1 MVNMA
6 QSIKKQ
12 IYMWPSYWGRPVVH
26 GSMGAVSCNSVYATR
41 AGLEIL
47 NKGGNAFD
55 AAVAVSLTLS
65 VVEPHHSGIGGGCF
79 SLLYNAKTGK
89 TEGIDGRGIAPMKAT
104 ADLFLKDGEVQDEW
118 KDLGG
123 QSVAIPGLLKTMN
136 IILKKYGTMPLRE
149 VTAPAIQCARAG
161 FGTSYTGA
169 LTMYDDSVARK
180 MRLSEPFRK
189 LYLKADGSFYGFGE
203 MQKNLEVAD
212 LLENIAEHG
221 VDYFYKGKVANQ
233 IVNLIND
240 RGGCFALS
248 DMETYE
254 PNFRSPVK
262 TTYRGYEVVTFA
274 PPSGGCALVEMLN
287 ILENYEIRSMGH
299 NTADSIH
306 ALAESMKLGFADRS
320 VGLGDPNFVDVDVD
334 RLTSKKF
341 AHERFELA
349 GENAGE
355 FASAST
361 IEAKQYPGN
370 TSHFAVMDKD
380 GNAISQTQTI
390 RDWFGCGI
398 VADGLGFVL
407 NNAMSDFSAAVGT
420 MTSQGLA
427 YGSANAIQGGKTPL
441 SSMSPSIVFKKG
453 KPFLAI
459 GAAGGPRIITGTLQG
474 IVNAIDFD
482 MTPEQLVNAPYIHC
496 LTREQGLEVE
506 YNISGDTRTI
516 LEKKGHKII
525 PVPVNQSMSTMLNS
539 VMNVD
544 GEFYAAGTKRVD
556 GCGGALLPGGH
567 IVLEGV
573 SQENFKIINSE
584 IQKEGK

>member
-1 MVNMA
+1 MA
-6 QSIKKQ
+6 QNMKKQ
-12 IYMWPSYWGRPVVH
+12 IYMWPSYWGKPVAH
-26 GSMGAVSCNSVYATR
+26 GSMGAVSCNNIYATR

-79 SLLYNAKTGK
+79 SLLYDAKTGK
-89 TEGIDGRGIAPMKAT
+89 TEGIDGRGIAPAKAT
-104 ADLFLKDGEVQDEW
+104 ADLFIKDGEVQDEW

-123 QSVAIPGLLKTMN
+123 QSVALPGLLKTMD
-136 IILKKYGTMPLRE
+136 IVLKKYGTMTLKD
-149 VTAPAIQCARAG
+149 VAAPAIRCARNG

-169 LTMYDDSVARK
+169 LTMYDNSVERK
-180 MRLSEPFRK
+180 MRLSEAFRK
-189 LYLKADGSFYGFGE
+189 LYLKEDGSFYRFGE
-203 MQKNLEVAD
+203 IQKNQEIAD
-212 LLENIAEHG
+212 LLENIAEQG
-221 VDYFYKGKVANQ
+221 VDYFYKGKVAKQ
-233 IVNLIND
+233 IVDLIND
-240 RGGCFALS
+240 RGGCFDVS
-248 DMETYE
+248 DMESYE
-254 PNFRSPVK
+254 PKFREPVK
-262 TTYRGYEVVTFA
+262 TTYRGYEVAAFA

-287 ILENYEIRSMGH
+287 ILENYDVRSMGH
-299 NTADSIH
+299 NTAASIH
-306 ALAESMKLGFADRS
+306 ALTESMKLGFADRS
-320 VGLGDPNFVDVDVD
+320 VALGDPDFVNVDVE

-341 AHERFELA
+341 AHERFTLA
-349 GENAGE
+349 GEKAGE
-355 FASAST
+355 FASADG

-370 TSHFAVMDKD
+370 TSHFVVMDKD
-380 GNAISQTQTI
+380 GNAFSQTQTI

-398 VADGLGFVL
+398 VVDGLGFVL
-407 NNAMSDFSAAVGT
+407 NNAMSDFSAAVGA

-441 SSMSPSIVFKKG
+441 SSMSPSMVFKDG

-482 MTPEQLVNAPYIHC
+482 MTPEQLVNAPYINC
-496 LTREQGLEVE
+496 LTRAQGLEVE
-506 YNISGDTRTI
+506 YGISGDTRKM
-516 LEKKGHKII
+516 LEEMGHKIV
-525 PVPVNQSMSTMLNS
+525 PVPVDQAMSTMLNS
-539 VMNVD
+539 VMCID

-573 SQENFKIINSE
+573 SQEE
-584 IQKEGK
+584 L

>member
-1 MVNMA
+1 MA
-6 QSIKKQ
+6 QNMKKQ
-12 IYMWPSYWGRPVVH
+12 IYMWPSYWGKPVAH
-26 GSMGAVSCNSVYATR
+26 GSMGAVSCNNIYATR

-79 SLLYNAKTGK
+79 SLLYDAKTGK
-89 TEGIDGRGIAPMKAT
+89 TEGIDGRGIAPAKAT
-104 ADLFLKDGEVQDEW
+104 ADLFIKDGEVQDEW

-123 QSVAIPGLLKTMN
+123 QSVALPGLLKTMD
-136 IILKKYGTMPLRE
+136 IVLKKYGTMTLKD
-149 VTAPAIQCARAG
+149 VAAPAIRCARNG

-169 LTMYDDSVARK
+169 LTMYDNSVERK
-180 MRLSEPFRK
+180 MRLSEAFRK
-189 LYLKADGSFYGFGE
+189 LYLKEDGSFYRFGE
-203 MQKNLEVAD
+203 IQKNQEIAD
-212 LLENIAEHG
+212 LLENIAEQG
-221 VDYFYKGKVANQ
+221 VDYFYKGKVAKQ
-233 IVNLIND
+233 IVDLIND
-240 RGGCFALS
+240 RGGCFDVS
-248 DMETYE
+248 DMESYE
-254 PNFRSPVK
+254 PKFREPVK
-262 TTYRGYEVVTFA
+262 TTYRGYEVAAFA

-287 ILENYEIRSMGH
+287 ILENYDVRSMGH
-299 NTADSIH
+299 NTAASIH
-306 ALAESMKLGFADRS
+306 ALTESMKLGFADRS
-320 VGLGDPNFVDVDVD
+320 VALGDPDFVNVDVE

-341 AHERFELA
+341 AHERFTLA
-349 GENAGE
+349 GEKAGE
-355 FASAST
+355 FASADG

-370 TSHFAVMDKD
+370 TSHFVVMDKD
-380 GNAISQTQTI
+380 GNAFSQQTI

-398 VADGLGFVL
+398 VVDGLGFVL
-407 NNAMSDFSAAVGT
+407 NNAMSDFSAAVGA

-441 SSMSPSIVFKKG
+441 SSMSPSMVFKDG

-482 MTPEQLVNAPYIHC
+482 MTPEQLVNAPYINC
-496 LTREQGLEVE
+496 LTRAQGLEVE
-506 YNISGDTRTI
+506 YGISGDTRKI
-516 LEKKGHKII
+516 LEEMGHKIV
-525 PVPVNQSMSTMLNS
+525 PVPVDQAMSTMLNS
-539 VMNVD
+539 VMCID

-573 SQENFKIINSE
+573 SQEE
-584 IQKEGK
+584 L

>member
-1 MVNMA
+1 M
-6 QSIKKQ
+6 KKQ
-12 IYMWPSYWGRPVVH
+12 IYMWPSYWGKPVAH
-26 GSMGAVSCNSVYATR
+26 GSMGAVSCNNIYATR

-79 SLLYNAKTGK
+79 SLLYDVKTGK
-89 TEGIDGRGIAPMKAT
+89 TQGIDGRGIAPAKAT
-104 ADLFLKDGEVQDEW
+104 ADLFIKDGEVQDEW

-123 QSVAIPGLLKTMN
+123 QSVALPGLLKTMD
-136 IILKKYGTMPLRE
+136 IVLKKYGTMTLKD
-149 VTAPAIQCARAG
+149 VAAPAIRCARNG

-169 LTMYDDSVARK
+169 LTMYDNSVERK
-180 MRLSEPFRK
+180 MRLSEAFRK
-189 LYLKADGSFYGFGE
+189 LYLKEDGSFYRFGE
-203 MQKNLEVAD
+203 IQKNQEIAD
-212 LLENIAEHG
+212 LLENIAEQG
-221 VDYFYKGKVANQ
+221 VDYFYKGKVAKQ
-233 IVNLIND
+233 IVDLIND
-240 RGGCFALS
+240 RGGCFVVS
-248 DMETYE
+248 DMESYE
-254 PNFRSPVK
+254 PKFREPVK
-262 TTYRGYEVVTFA
+262 TTYRGYEVAAFA

-287 ILENYEIRSMGH
+287 ILENYDVRSMGH
-299 NTADSIH
+299 NTAASIH
-306 ALAESMKLGFADRS
+306 ALTESMKLGFADRS
-320 VGLGDPNFVDVDVD
+320 VALGDPDFVNVDVE

-341 AHERFELA
+341 AHERFTLA
-349 GENAGE
+349 GEKAGE
-355 FASAST
+355 FASADG

-370 TSHFAVMDKD
+370 TSHFVVMDKD
-380 GNAISQTQTI
+380 GNAFSQTQTI

-398 VADGLGFVL
+398 VVDGLGFVL
-407 NNAMSDFSAAVGT
+407 NNAMSDFSAAVGA

-441 SSMSPSIVFKKG
+441 SSMSPSMVFKDG

-482 MTPEQLVNAPYIHC
+482 MTPEQLVNAPYINC
-496 LTREQGLEVE
+496 LTRAQGLEVE
-506 YNISGDTRTI
+506 YGISGDTRKI
-516 LEKKGHKII
+516 LEEMGHKIV
-525 PVPVNQSMSTMLNS
+525 PVPVDQAMSTMLNS
-539 VMNVD
+539 VMCID

-573 SQENFKIINSE
+573 SQEE
-584 IQKEGK
+584 L

>member
-1 MVNMA
+1 M
-6 QSIKKQ
+6 KKQ
-12 IYMWPSYWGRPVVH
+12 IYMWPSYWGKPVAH
-26 GSMGAVSCNSVYATR
+26 GSMGAVSCNNIYATR

-79 SLLYNAKTGK
+79 SLLYDAKTGK
-89 TEGIDGRGIAPMKAT
+89 TEGIDGRGIAPAKAT
-104 ADLFLKDGEVQDEW
+104 ADLFIKDGEVQDEW

-123 QSVAIPGLLKTMN
+123 QSVSLPGLLKTMD
-136 IILKKYGTMPLRE
+136 IVLKKYGTMTLKD
-149 VTAPAIQCARAG
+149 VATPAIRCARNG

-169 LTMYDDSVARK
+169 LTMYDNSVERK
-180 MRLSEPFRK
+180 MRLSEAFRK
-189 LYLKADGSFYGFGE
+189 LYLKEDGSFYRFGE
-203 MQKNLEVAD
+203 IQKNQEIAD
-212 LLENIAEHG
+212 LLENIAEQG
-221 VDYFYKGKVANQ
+221 VDYFYKGKVAKQ
-233 IVNLIND
+233 IVDLIND
-240 RGGCFALS
+240 RGGCFDVS
-248 DMETYE
+248 DMESYE
-254 PNFRSPVK
+254 PKFREPVK
-262 TTYRGYEVVTFA
+262 TTYRGYEVAAFA

-287 ILENYEIRSMGH
+287 ILENYDVRSMGH
-299 NTADSIH
+299 NTAASIH
-306 ALAESMKLGFADRS
+306 ALTESMKLGFADRS
-320 VGLGDPNFVDVDVD
+320 VALGDPDFVNVDVE

-341 AHERFELA
+341 AHERFTLA
-349 GENAGE
+349 GEKAGE
-355 FASAST
+355 FASADG

-370 TSHFAVMDKD
+370 TSHFVVMDKD
-380 GNAISQTQTI
+380 GNAFSQTQTI

-398 VADGLGFVL
+398 VVDGLGFVL
-407 NNAMSDFSAAVGT
+407 NNAMSDFSAAVGA

-441 SSMSPSIVFKKG
+441 SSMSPSMVFKDG

-482 MTPEQLVNAPYIHC
+482 MTPEQLVNAPYINC
-496 LTREQGLEVE
+496 LTRAQGLEVE
-506 YNISGDTRTI
+506 YGISGDTRKI
-516 LEKKGHKII
+516 LEEMGHKIV
-525 PVPVNQSMSTMLNS
+525 PVPVDQAMSTMLNS
-539 VMNVD
+539 VMCID

-573 SQENFKIINSE
+573 SQEE
-584 IQKEGK
+584 L

>member
-1 MVNMA
+1 MA
-6 QSIKKQ
+6 QNMKKQ
-12 IYMWPSYWGRPVVH
+12 IYMWPYYWGKPVAH
-26 GSMGAVSCNSVYATR
+26 GSMGAVSCNNIYATR

-79 SLLYNAKTGK
+79 SLLYDAKTGK
-89 TEGIDGRGIAPMKAT
+89 TEGIDGRGIAPAAAT
-104 ADLFLKDGEVQDEW
+104 ADLFIKDGEVQDEW

-123 QSVAIPGLLKTMN
+123 QSVALPGLLKTMD
-136 IILKKYGTMPLRE
+136 IVLKKYGTMTLKE
-149 VTAPAIQCARAG
+149 VAAPAIRCARDG

-169 LTMYDDSVARK
+169 LTMYDNSVERK
-180 MRLSEPFRK
+180 MRLSEAFRK
-189 LYLKADGSFYGFGE
+189 LYLKEDGSFYRFGE
-203 MQKNLEVAD
+203 IQKNQEIAD
-212 LLENIAEHG
+212 LLENIAEQG
-221 VDYFYKGKVANQ
+221 VDYFYKGKVAKQ
-233 IVNLIND
+233 IVDLIND
-240 RGGCFALS
+240 RGGCFDVS
-248 DMETYE
+248 DMESYE
-254 PNFRSPVK
+254 PKFREPVK
-262 TTYRGYEVVTFA
+262 TTYRGYEVAAFA

-287 ILENYEIRSMGH
+287 ILENYDVRSMGH
-299 NTADSIH
+299 NTAASIH
-306 ALAESMKLGFADRS
+306 ALTESMKLGFADRS
-320 VGLGDPNFVDVDVD
+320 VALGDPDFVNVDVE

-341 AHERFELA
+341 AHERFTLA
-349 GENAGE
+349 GEKAGE
-355 FASAST
+355 FASADG

-370 TSHFAVMDKD
+370 TSHFVVMDKD
-380 GNAISQTQTI
+380 GNAFSQTQTI

-398 VADGLGFVL
+398 VVDGLGFVL
-407 NNAMSDFSAAVGT
+407 NNAMSDFSAAVGA

-441 SSMSPSIVFKKG
+441 SSMSPSMVFKDG

-482 MTPEQLVNAPYIHC
+482 MTPEQLVNAPYINC
-496 LTREQGLEVE
+496 LTRAQGLEVE
-506 YNISGDTRTI
+506 YGISGDTRKI
-516 LEKKGHKII
+516 LEEMGHKIV
-525 PVPVNQSMSTMLNS
+525 PVPVDQAMSTMLNS
-539 VMNVD
+539 VMCID

-573 SQENFKIINSE
+573 SQEE
-584 IQKEGK
+584 L

>member
-1 MVNMA
+1 M
-6 QSIKKQ
+6 KKQ
-12 IYMWPSYWGRPVVH
+12 IYMWPSYWGKPVAH
-26 GSMGAVSCNSVYATR
+26 GSMGAVSCNNIYATR

-79 SLLYNAKTGK
+79 SLLYDAKTGK
-89 TEGIDGRGIAPMKAT
+89 TEGIDGRGIAPAKAT
-104 ADLFLKDGEVQDEW
+104 ADLFIKDGEVQDEW

-123 QSVAIPGLLKTMN
+123 QSVALPGLLKTMD
-136 IILKKYGTMPLRE
+136 IVLKKYGTMTLKD
-149 VTAPAIQCARAG
+149 VAAPAIRCARNG

-169 LTMYDDSVARK
+169 LTMYDNSVERK
-180 MRLSEPFRK
+180 MRLSEAFRK
-189 LYLKADGSFYGFGE
+189 LYLKEDGSFYRFGE
-203 MQKNLEVAD
+203 IQKNQEIAD
-212 LLENIAEHG
+212 LLENIAEQG
-221 VDYFYKGKVANQ
+221 VDYFYKGKVAKQ
-233 IVNLIND
+233 IVDLIND
-240 RGGCFALS
+240 RGGCFDVS
-248 DMETYE
+248 DMESYE
-254 PNFRSPVK
+254 PKFREPVK
-262 TTYRGYEVVTFA
+262 TTYRGYEVAAFA

-287 ILENYEIRSMGH
+287 ILENYDVGSMGH
-299 NTADSIH
+299 NTAASIH
-306 ALAESMKLGFADRS
+306 ALTESMKLGFADRS
-320 VGLGDPNFVDVDVD
+320 VALGDPDFVNVDVE

-341 AHERFELA
+341 AHERFTLA
-349 GENAGE
+349 GEKAGE
-355 FASAST
+355 FASADG

-370 TSHFAVMDKD
+370 TSHFVVMDKD
-380 GNAISQTQTI
+380 GNAFSQTQTI

-398 VADGLGFVL
+398 VVDGLGFVL
-407 NNAMSDFSAAVGT
+407 NNAMSDFSAAVGA

-441 SSMSPSIVFKKG
+441 SSMSPSMVFKDG

-482 MTPEQLVNAPYIHC
+482 MTPEQLVNAPYINC
-496 LTREQGLEVE
+496 LTRAQGLEVE
-506 YNISGDTRTI
+506 YGISGDTRKI
-516 LEKKGHKII
+516 LEEMGHKIV
-525 PVPVNQSMSTMLNS
+525 PVPVDQAMSTMLNS
-539 VMNVD
+539 VMCID

-573 SQENFKIINSE
+573 SQEE
-584 IQKEGK
+584 L

>member
-1 MVNMA
+1 M
-6 QSIKKQ
+6 KKQ
-12 IYMWPSYWGRPVVH
+12 IYMWPSYWGKPVAH
-26 GSMGAVSCNSVYATR
+26 GSMGAVSCNNIYATR

-79 SLLYNAKTGK
+79 SLLYDAKTGK
-89 TEGIDGRGIAPMKAT
+89 TEGIDGRGIAPAKAT
-104 ADLFLKDGEVQDEW
+104 ADLFIKDGEVQDEW

-123 QSVAIPGLLKTMN
+123 QSVAFPGLLKTMD
-136 IILKKYGTMPLRE
+136 IVLKKYGTMTLKD
-149 VTAPAIQCARAG
+149 VAAPAIRCARNG

-169 LTMYDDSVARK
+169 LTMYDNSVERK
-180 MRLSEPFRK
+180 MRLSEAFRK
-189 LYLKADGSFYGFGE
+189 LYLKEDGSFYRFGE
-203 MQKNLEVAD
+203 IQKNQEIAD
-212 LLENIAEHG
+212 LLENIAEQG
-221 VDYFYKGKVANQ
+221 VDYFYKGKVAKQ
-233 IVNLIND
+233 IVDLIND
-240 RGGCFALS
+240 RGGCFDVS
-248 DMETYE
+248 DMESYE
-254 PNFRSPVK
+254 PKFREPVK
-262 TTYRGYEVVTFA
+262 TTYRGYEVAAFA

-287 ILENYEIRSMGH
+287 ILENYDVRSMGH
-299 NTADSIH
+299 NTAASIH
-306 ALAESMKLGFADRS
+306 ALTESMKLGFADRS
-320 VGLGDPNFVDVDVD
+320 VALGDPDFVNVDVE

-341 AHERFELA
+341 AHERFTLA
-349 GENAGE
+349 GEKAGE
-355 FASAST
+355 FASADG

-370 TSHFAVMDKD
+370 TSHFVVMDKD
-380 GNAISQTQTI
+380 GNAFSQTQTI

-398 VADGLGFVL
+398 VVDGLGFVL
-407 NNAMSDFSAAVGT
+407 NNAMSDFSAAVGA

-441 SSMSPSIVFKKG
+441 SSMSPSMVFKDG

-482 MTPEQLVNAPYIHC
+482 MTPEQLVNAPYINC
-496 LTREQGLEVE
+496 LTRAQGLEVE
-506 YNISGDTRTI
+506 YGISGDTRKI
-516 LEKKGHKII
+516 LEEMGHKIV
-525 PVPVNQSMSTMLNS
+525 PVPVDQAMSTMLNS
-539 VMNVD
+539 VMCID

-573 SQENFKIINSE
+573 SQEE
-584 IQKEGK
+584 L

>member
-1 MVNMA
+1 M
-6 QSIKKQ
+6 KKQ
-12 IYMWPSYWGRPVVH
+12 IYMWPSYWGKPVAH
-26 GSMGAVSCNSVYATR
+26 GSMGAVSCNNIYATR

-79 SLLYNAKTGK
+79 SLLYDAKTGK
-89 TEGIDGRGIAPMKAT
+89 TEGIDGRGIAPAKAT
-104 ADLFLKDGEVQDEW
+104 ADLFIKDGEVQDEW

-123 QSVAIPGLLKTMN
+123 QSVALPGLLKTMD
-136 IILKKYGTMPLRE
+136 IVLKKYGTMTLKD
-149 VTAPAIQCARAG
+149 VAAPAIRCARNG

-169 LTMYDDSVARK
+169 LTMYDNSVERK
-180 MRLSEPFRK
+180 MRLSEAFRK
-189 LYLKADGSFYGFGE
+189 LYLKEDGSFYRFGE
-203 MQKNLEVAD
+203 IQKNQEIAD
-212 LLENIAEHG
+212 LLENIAEQG
-221 VDYFYKGKVANQ
+221 VDYFYKGKVAKQ
-233 IVNLIND
+233 IVDLIND
-240 RGGCFALS
+240 RGGCFDVS
-248 DMETYE
+248 DMESYE
-254 PNFRSPVK
+254 PKFREPVK
-262 TTYRGYEVVTFA
+262 TTYRGYEVAAFA

-287 ILENYEIRSMGH
+287 ILENYDVRSMGH
-299 NTADSIH
+299 NTAASIH
-306 ALAESMKLGFADRS
+306 ALTESMKLGFADRS
-320 VGLGDPNFVDVDVD
+320 VALGDPDFVNVDVE

-341 AHERFELA
+341 AHERFTLA
-349 GENAGE
+349 GEKAGE
-355 FASAST
+355 FASADG

-370 TSHFAVMDKD
+370 TSHFVVMDKD
-380 GNAISQTQTI
+380 GNAFSQTQTI

-398 VADGLGFVL
+398 VVDGLGFVL
-407 NNAMSDFSAAVGT
+407 NNAMSDFSAAVGA

-441 SSMSPSIVFKKG
+441 SSMSPSMVFKDG

-482 MTPEQLVNAPYIHC
+482 MTPEQLVNAPYINC
-496 LTREQGLEVE
+496 LTMAQGLEVE
-506 YNISGDTRTI
+506 YGISGDTRKI
-516 LEKKGHKII
+516 LEEMGHKIV
-525 PVPVNQSMSTMLNS
+525 PVPVDQAMSTMLNS
-539 VMNVD
+539 VMCID

-573 SQENFKIINSE
+573 SQEE
-584 IQKEGK
+584 L

>member
-1 MVNMA
+1 M
-6 QSIKKQ
+6 KKQ
-12 IYMWPSYWGRPVVH
+12 IYMWPSYWGKPVAH
-26 GSMGAVSCNSVYATR
+26 GSMGAVSCNNIYATR

-79 SLLYNAKTGK
+79 SLLYDAKTGK
-89 TEGIDGRGIAPMKAT
+89 TEGIDGRGIAPAKAT
-104 ADLFLKDGEVQDEW
+104 ADLFIKDGEVQDEW

-123 QSVAIPGLLKTMN
+123 QSVALPGLLKTMD
-136 IILKKYGTMPLRE
+136 IVLKKYGTMTLKD
-149 VTAPAIQCARAG
+149 VAAPAIRCARNG

-169 LTMYDDSVARK
+169 LTMYDNSVERK
-180 MRLSEPFRK
+180 MRLSEAFRK
-189 LYLKADGSFYGFGE
+189 LYLKEDGSFYRFGE
-203 MQKNLEVAD
+203 IQKNQEIAD
-212 LLENIAEHG
+212 LLENIAEQG
-221 VDYFYKGKVANQ
+221 VDYFYKGKVAKQ
-233 IVNLIND
+233 IVDLIND
-240 RGGCFALS
+240 RGGCFDVS
-248 DMETYE
+248 DMESYE
-254 PNFRSPVK
+254 PKFREPVK
-262 TTYRGYEVVTFA
+262 TTYRGYEVAAFA

-287 ILENYEIRSMGH
+287 ILENYDVRSMGH
-299 NTADSIH
+299 NTAASIH
-306 ALAESMKLGFADRS
+306 ALTESMKLGFADRS
-320 VGLGDPNFVDVDVD
+320 VALGDPDFVNVDVE

-341 AHERFELA
+341 AHERFTLA
-349 GENAGE
+349 GEKAGE
-355 FASAST
+355 FASADG

-370 TSHFAVMDKD
+370 TSHFVVMDKD
-380 GNAISQTQTI
+380 GNAFSQTQTI

-398 VADGLGFVL
+398 VVDGLGFVL
-407 NNAMSDFSAAVGT
+407 NNAMSDFSAAVGA

-441 SSMSPSIVFKKG
+441 SSMSPSMVFKDG

-482 MTPEQLVNAPYIHC
+482 MTPEQLVNAPYINC
-496 LTREQGLEVE
+496 LTRAQGLEVE
-506 YNISGDTRTI
+506 YGISGDTRKI
-516 LEKKGHKII
+516 LEEMGNKI
-525 PVPVNQSMSTMLNS
+525 VPVTVDQAMSTMLNS
-539 VMNVD
+539 VMCID

-573 SQENFKIINSE
+573 SQEE
-584 IQKEGK
+584 L

>member
-1 MVNMA
+1 M
-6 QSIKKQ
+6 KKQ
-12 IYMWPSYWGRPVVH
+12 IYMWPSYWGKPVAH
-26 GSMGAVSCNSVYATR
+26 GSMGAVSCNNIYATR

-79 SLLYNAKTGK
+79 SLLYDAKTGK
-89 TEGIDGRGIAPMKAT
+89 TEGIDGRGIAPAKAT
-104 ADLFLKDGEVQDEW
+104 ADLFIKDGEVQDEW

-123 QSVAIPGLLKTMN
+123 QSVALPGLLKTMDFV
-136 IILKKYGTMPLRE
+136 LKKYGTMTLKD
-149 VTAPAIQCARAG
+149 VAAPAIRCARNG

-169 LTMYDDSVARK
+169 LTMYDNSVERK
-180 MRLSEPFRK
+180 MRLSEAFRK
-189 LYLKADGSFYGFGE
+189 LYLKEDGSFYRFGE
-203 MQKNLEVAD
+203 IQKNQEIAD
-212 LLENIAEHG
+212 LLENIAEQG
-221 VDYFYKGKVANQ
+221 VDYFYKGKVAKQ
-233 IVNLIND
+233 IVDLIND
-240 RGGCFALS
+240 RGGCFDVS
-248 DMETYE
+248 DMESYE
-254 PNFRSPVK
+254 PKFREPVK
-262 TTYRGYEVVTFA
+262 TTYRGYEVAAFA

-287 ILENYEIRSMGH
+287 ILENYDVRSMGH
-299 NTADSIH
+299 NTAASIH
-306 ALAESMKLGFADRS
+306 ALTESMKLGFADRS
-320 VGLGDPNFVDVDVD
+320 VALGDPDFVNVDVE

-341 AHERFELA
+341 AHERFTLA
-349 GENAGE
+349 GEKAGE
-355 FASAST
+355 FASADG

-370 TSHFAVMDKD
+370 TSHFVVMDKD
-380 GNAISQTQTI
+380 GNAFSQTQTI

-398 VADGLGFVL
+398 VVDGLGFVL
-407 NNAMSDFSAAVGT
+407 NNAMSDFSAAVGA

-441 SSMSPSIVFKKG
+441 SSMSPSMVFKDG

-482 MTPEQLVNAPYIHC
+482 MTPEQLVNAPYINC
-496 LTREQGLEVE
+496 LTRAQGLEVE
-506 YNISGDTRTI
+506 YGISGDTRKI
-516 LEKKGHKII
+516 LEEMGHKIV
-525 PVPVNQSMSTMLNS
+525 PVPVDQAMSTMLNS
-539 VMNVD
+539 VMCID

-573 SQENFKIINSE
+573 SQEE
-584 IQKEGK
+584 L